1 MGRDGYEVE
10 MRGGPLG
17 GGTARVRDTE
27 VRLAVVRE
35 SGRLYVRDPSTEPL
49 DLSASAR
56 VIGTYGFSRRE
67 EALVWYPA
75 L

>member
-1 MGRDGYEVE
+1 MGRDGYDVE
-10 MRGGPLG
+10 LRGGPLS

-35 SGRLYVRDPSTEPL
+35 SGRLTMRDPTLEPI

-67 EALVWYPA
+67 EALVWFPA

>member
-1 MGRDGYEVE
+1 VK
-10 MRGGPLG
+10 
-17 GGTARVRDTE
+17 DTE

-35 SGRLYVRDPSTEPL
+35 SGRLYVRDPSSEPL

-67 EALVWYPA
+67 EALVWFPA